1 MSGSKM
7 KEHLDSK
14 KVKKTDKEKEV
25 EMLYELDHVDDD
37 EFHTSE
43 AKREVKEEKKQ
54 VEEVTDVVDSVR
66 KSYYE
71 YFERLADYGN
81 YLLSKIELPK
91 GYKVMC
97 IYTTANHKAYLFG
110 GESVNA
116 PEGVLFVL
124 HNGKS
129 NFIKGMKVTR
139 EAEYDINA
147 VEILADELENTVD
160 FLTGK
165 LEDPEQQNPNGL
177 IL

>member
-1 MSGSKM
+1 MSKSKIG
-7 KEHLDSK
+7 KHLESK
-14 KVKKTDKEKEV
+14 KPKKSDKEKEV
-25 EMLYELDHVDDD
+25 EMIYELDHMDDPAFQY
-37 EFHTSE
+37 EE
-43 AKREVKEEKKQ
+43 AKREVKEEKKEQ
-54 VEEVTDVVDSVR
+54 LEVLDIADSVR
-66 KSYYE
+66 KNYYE

-91 GYKVMC
+91 GFKVMC
-97 IYTTANHKAYLFG
+97 LFTTANHKAKLFN
-110 GESVNA
+110 GEDVNA

-160 FLTGK
+160 FLTGS
-165 LEDPEQQNPNGL
+165 LEGSKPNPSGL

>member
-1 MSGSKM
+1 MSKSKM

-25 EMLYELDHVDDD
+25 EMLYELDHVDDED
-37 EFHTSE
+37 FQASE
-43 AKREVKEEKKQ
+43 AKREVKEEKKEQ
-54 VEEVTDVVDSVR
+54 EEVKDVVDLVR
-66 KSYYE
+66 SSYYE

-81 YLLSKIELPK
+81 YLLSKVDLPK
-91 GYKVMC
+91 GFRVMC
-97 IYTTANHKAYLFG
+97 MYTTPNHKAKLFN
-110 GESVNA
+110 GEDISA

-139 EAEYDINA
+139 NAEYDINA
-147 VEILADELENTVD
+147 VEILATELENTVD
-160 FLTGK
+160 FLTGA
-165 LEDPEQQNPNGL
+165 LEGSKPKKPSGL

>member
-1 MSGSKM
+1 MSKSKM

-25 EMLYELDHVDDD
+25 EMLYELDHVDDED
-37 EFHTSE
+37 FQASE
-43 AKREVKEEKKQ
+43 AKREVKEEKKEQ
-54 VEEVTDVVDSVR
+54 EEVKDVVDLVR
-66 KSYYE
+66 SSYYE

-81 YLLSKIELPK
+81 YLLSKVELPK
-91 GYKVMC
+91 GFRVMC
-97 IYTTANHKAYLFG
+97 MYTTPNHKARLFN
-110 GESVNA
+110 GEDISA

-139 EAEYDINA
+139 NAEYDINA
-147 VEILADELENTVD
+147 VEILATELENTVD
-160 FLTGK
+160 FLTGA
-165 LEDPEQQNPNGL
+165 LEGSKPKKPSGL

>member
-1 MSGSKM
+1 M

-25 EMLYELDHVDDD
+25 EMLYELDHVDDED
-37 EFHTSE
+37 FQASE

-54 VEEVTDVVDSVR
+54 LEEVKDVVDLVR
-66 KSYYE
+66 SSYYE

-81 YLLSKIELPK
+81 YLLSKVDLPK
-91 GYKVMC
+91 GFRVMC
-97 IYTTANHKAYLFG
+97 MYTTPNHKAKLFN
-110 GESVNA
+110 GEDISA

-139 EAEYDINA
+139 DAEYDINA
-147 VEILADELENTVD
+147 VEILATELENTVD
-160 FLTGK
+160 FLTGA
-165 LEDPEQQNPNGL
+165 LEGPKKPSGL

>member
-1 MSGSKM
+1 MSKSKM

-25 EMLYELDHVDDD
+25 EMLYELDHVDDED
-37 EFHTSE
+37 FQASE
-43 AKREVKEEKKQ
+43 AKREVKEEKKEQ
-54 VEEVTDVVDSVR
+54 EEVKDVVDLVR
-66 KSYYE
+66 SSYYE

-81 YLLSKIELPK
+81 YLLSKVDLPK
-91 GYKVMC
+91 GFRVMC
-97 IYTTANHKAYLFG
+97 MYTTPNHKAKLFN
-110 GESVNA
+110 GEDISA

-139 EAEYDINA
+139 DAEYDINA

-160 FLTGK
+160 FLTGA
-165 LEDPEQQNPNGL
+165 LEGPKKPSGL

>member
-1 MSGSKM
+1 MSKSKM

-25 EMLYELDHVDDD
+25 EMLYELDHVDDED
-37 EFHTSE
+37 FQASE

-54 VEEVTDVVDSVR
+54 LEEVKDVVDLVR
-66 KSYYE
+66 SSYYE

-81 YLLSKIELPK
+81 YLLSKVELPK
-91 GYKVMC
+91 GFRVMC
-97 IYTTANHKAYLFG
+97 MYTTPNHKARLFN
-110 GESVNA
+110 GEDINA

-139 EAEYDINA
+139 DAEYDINA
-147 VEILADELENTVD
+147 IEILADELENTVD
-160 FLTGK
+160 FLTGS
-165 LEDPEQQNPNGL
+165 LEGSKPQNPSGL

>member
-1 MSGSKM
+1 M

-25 EMLYELDHVDDD
+25 EMLYELDHVDDED
-37 EFHTSE
+37 FQASE
-43 AKREVKEEKKQ
+43 AKREVKEEKKEQ
-54 VEEVTDVVDSVR
+54 EEVKDVVDLVR
-66 KSYYE
+66 SSYYE

-81 YLLSKIELPK
+81 YLLSKVDLPK
-91 GYKVMC
+91 GFRVMC
-97 IYTTANHKAYLFG
+97 MYTTPNHKARLFN
-110 GESVNA
+110 GEDISA

-139 EAEYDINA
+139 NAEYDINA
-147 VEILADELENTVD
+147 VEILATELENTVD
-160 FLTGK
+160 FLTGA
-165 LEDPEQQNPNGL
+165 LEGSKPKKPSGL

>member
-1 MSGSKM
+1 MSKSKI
-7 KEHLDSK
+7 KEHLESK
-14 KVKKTDKEKEV
+14 KPKKTDKEKEV
-25 EMLYELDHVDDD
+25 EMIYELDHVED
-37 EFHTSE
+37 EQFQYEE
-43 AKREVKEEKKQ
+43 AKRESKEEKKQ
-54 VEEVTDVVDSVR
+54 KDEVLDVADSVR
-66 KSYYE
+66 SSYYE

-91 GYKVMC
+91 GFKVMC
-97 IYTTANHKAYLFG
+97 LYTTPHYKAKLFN
-110 GESVNA
+110 GEDINA

-139 EAEYDINA
+139 DAEYDINA

-160 FLTGK
+160 FLTGS
-165 LEDPEQQNPNGL
+165 LEGSKPNTSGL

>member
-1 MSGSKM
+1 M

-25 EMLYELDHVDDD
+25 EMLYELDHVDDED
-37 EFHTSE
+37 FQASE
-43 AKREVKEEKKQ
+43 AKREVKEEKKEQ
-54 VEEVTDVVDSVR
+54 EEVKDVVDLVR
-66 KSYYE
+66 SSYYE

-81 YLLSKIELPK
+81 YLLSKVELPK
-91 GYKVMC
+91 GFRVMC
-97 IYTTANHKAYLFG
+97 MYTTPNHKARLFN
-110 GESVNA
+110 GEDINA

-139 EAEYDINA
+139 DAEYDINA
-147 VEILADELENTVD
+147 VEILATELENTVD
-160 FLTGK
+160 FLTGA
-165 LEDPEQQNPNGL
+165 LEGPKKPSGL

>member
-1 MSGSKM
+1 M

-25 EMLYELDHVDDD
+25 EMLYELDHVDDED
-37 EFHTSE
+37 FQASE

-54 VEEVTDVVDSVR
+54 LEEVKDVVDLVR
-66 KSYYE
+66 SSYYE

-81 YLLSKIELPK
+81 YLLSKVELPK
-91 GYKVMC
+91 GFRVMC
-97 IYTTANHKAYLFG
+97 MYTTPNHKAKLFN
-110 GESVNA
+110 GEDISA

-139 EAEYDINA
+139 NAEYDINA

>member
-1 MSGSKM
+1 MSKSKM

-25 EMLYELDHVDDD
+25 EMLYELEHVDDD

>member
-1 MSGSKM
+1 M

-25 EMLYELDHVDDD
+25 EMLYELDHVDDED
-37 EFHTSE
+37 FQASE
-43 AKREVKEEKKQ
+43 AKREVKEEIKEQ
-54 VEEVTDVVDSVR
+54 EEVKDVVDLVR
-66 KSYYE
+66 SSYYE

-81 YLLSKIELPK
+81 YLLSKVELPK
-91 GYKVMC
+91 GFRVMC
-97 IYTTANHKAYLFG
+97 MYTTPNHKARLFN
-110 GESVNA
+110 GEDINA

-139 EAEYDINA
+139 NAEYDINA

-160 FLTGK
+160 FLTGA
-165 LEDPEQQNPNGL
+165 LEGPKPSGL